1 VSFDILR
8 ARHVI
13 RLTFLRGPVVCI
25 CFLTI
30 RIDVTRLLKTA
41 TFALFLVASLAAQ
54 AEEGDWYLSPSI
66 GYADDDPDR
75 KIDASFSG
83 A

>member
-1 VSFDILR
+1 M
-8 ARHVI
+8 
-13 RLTFLRGPVVCI
+13 RLAVLRGPVVYI

-41 TFALFLVASLAAQ
+41 TFGLFLVASLAAQ
-54 AEEGDWYLSPSI
+54 AEKGDWYLSPSI
-66 GYADDDPDR
+66 GYTDDDPDR
-75 KIDASFSG
+75 KIDDSFSG